1 MTAEVVIT
9 EIIIEEVVA
18 APTLAPVSAND
29 RFRLFL
35 FGGALLILI
44 NFSDPSLGLINIP
57 VSFFLKNRLHLQ
69 ANQLAVFKLWVG
81 VPLFLAFMFGFLRD
95 RWSPFG
101 LGDRGHLMVFGVVTG
116 LIYGTIGLLNPTY
129 AVLLTG
135 LLIATAS
142 FQIVGSAAA
151 GLVSTIGQQ
160 QAISG
165 QMSSLFSIGITFPL
179 VASYLVGGVLSDML
193 EGRAAATAARIL
205 FLTAATLMLAIALFG
220 AVRPRALFSAANVE
234 RPTAHFTHDIARLVK
249 HWPVYPVIMI
259 QMLWQFAPAAGIVL
273 QYHMSNTLHAT
284 DAQWGAWN
292 AIFLGS
298 FIPVFIG
305 YGFLCQ
311 RVPLSRLL
319 WIGFGLAVFQ
329 MVPLLFIRTAVGG
342 LMAAVPMGVIGGIG
356 QAALTDLAI
365 RSCPR
370 GLQGTM
376 MMLFNTAIYFFAVR
390 FGDLFGTW
398 LYDRHGGFVTAVVAT
413 IIVYALILPVLLLV
427 PKRLI
432 ATTDGEALAV
442 SG

>member
-9 EIIIEEVVA
+9 ETIIEEVVVA
-18 APTLAPVSAND
+18 QTLTSSAE
-29 RFRLFL
+29 RLRLFL

-44 NFSDPSLGLINIP
+44 NFADPSLGLINIP

-101 LGDRGHLMVFGVVTG
+101 LGDRGHLMVFGAVTG

-129 AVLLTG
+129 AVLMVG

-151 GLVSTIGQQ
+151 GLISTIGQQ

-165 QMSSLFSIGITFPL
+165 QMSSLFSIGITFPI
-179 VASYLVGGVLSDML
+179 VVSYLVGGVLSDML
-193 EGRAAATAARIL
+193 EGRAATTAARIL
-205 FLTAATLMLAIALFG
+205 FLTAAGLMLVIALFG
-220 AVRPRALFSAANVE
+220 VMRPRALFGAANIAP
-234 RPTAHFTHDIARLVK
+234 PTTHFMHDIGRLLR

-259 QMLWQFAPAAGIVL
+259 QMLWQFAPGAGIVL

-284 DAQWGAWN
+284 DTQWGAWN

-298 FIPVFIG
+298 FIPVFVG

-329 MVPLLFIRTAVGG
+329 MVPLLFVHTAVGA
-342 LMAAVPMGVIGGIG
+342 LMAAVPMGLIGGIG

-365 RSCPR
+365 RSCPK

-376 MMLFNTAIYFFAVR
+376 MMLFNTAIYFIAVR

-398 LYDRHGGFVTAVVAT
+398 LYDRHGGFITAVVAT

-427 PKRLI
+427 PKSLI

-442 SG
+442 GD